1 MLFHLL
7 HVKFINI
14 LKFLIFV
21 IDFFVILANGES
33 NGGQN
38 HRLQLQRSQSLQPA
52 HISAPSTSTCTSNSS
67 IQYHQ
72 LNQQKQNF
80 QLNKYYTT
88 QQRTNNSQTRISRTH
103 SFPAT
108 VTITSNQQQNS
119 TLTFPI
125 QIPDNIDDDDPNQLE
140 SPAVKIDY
148 SNFTLPATSPSI
160 KIDLSN
166 FSQLTKTTT
175 PTPAS
180 TSSTS
185 STTATTN
192 LDEDYDDV

>member
-1 MLFHLL
+1 
-7 HVKFINI
+7 
-14 LKFLIFV
+14 
-21 IDFFVILANGES
+21 VILANGDT

-52 HISAPSTSTCTSNSS
+52 HISTPSTSTSTSNSSS

-88 QQRTNNSQTRISRTH
+88 QQRTNNNSQTRISRTH

-108 VTITSNQQQNS
+108 VTITSDQQQNS

-175 PTPAS
+175 TTPAS
-180 TSSTS
+180 TSTS
-185 STTATTN
+185 SSTATTN